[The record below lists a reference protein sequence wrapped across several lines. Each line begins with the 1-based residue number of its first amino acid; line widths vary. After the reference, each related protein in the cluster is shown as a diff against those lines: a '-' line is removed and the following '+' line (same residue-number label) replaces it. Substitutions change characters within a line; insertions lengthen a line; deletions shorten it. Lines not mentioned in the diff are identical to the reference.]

1 MISLAES
8 TPKSCSC
15 CTWKQVISF
24 LPEIYTKCQKS
35 YLKWSFAI
43 FNTEHL
49 GVLSRIRSR
58 VKISHYIQPIN
69 LSSVLVKLSRQIE
82 KSWLNSFLCFF
93 FLGVG
98 IASVGAIGIGINL
111 FAIWKLSFGQDKAER
126 HCFHH
131 LLLSLSICDLTHI
144 IFNFICFALPHLSE
158 AYRENVLLYTI
169 PFLIPL
175 AQMSLSCSSFITVVS
190 DFMLFHICIWLK
202 IRFQERIRNF
212 LPV

>member
-1 MISLAES
+1 M
-8 TPKSCSC
+8 
-15 CTWKQVISF
+15 
-24 LPEIYTKCQKS
+24 
-35 YLKWSFAI
+35 
-43 FNTEHL
+43 
-49 GVLSRIRSR
+49 
-58 VKISHYIQPIN
+58 
-69 LSSVLVKLSRQIE
+69 
-82 KSWLNSFLCFF
+82 
-93 FLGVG
+93 G

-175 AQMSLSCSSFITVVS
+175 AQMSLSCSSFTTVVS
-190 DFMLFHICIWLK
+190 DFMLFYICIYLIPSSIYSCFIGHILGYVFCHLGCWAVLWKIFETTKILLK
-202 IRFQERIRNF
+202 YATFEGRKKITIFFKNI
-212 LPV
+212 L